1 MRRFFG
7 EKKGNEII
15 ILEDE
20 FFHLKKVL
28 RMSECDKL
36 IACINDDNDYYC
48 TIKSILKDRCICDID
63 DIQENKSNPKKH
75 ITLFQMLPK
84 KDYFDKIVAKS
95 IELGVSDLYFFKS
108 EYSANMPFK
117 KERLFSQIMTA
128 CKQCERSKLIS
139 ANDIL
144 SFDKMLEKLSKF
156 DCVIFAYEKCKE
168 YYDFAKISSFDN
180 IALIIGAEGGFSE
193 KEATEIC
200 QRKVIATSLGSRILR
215 CDTASLTLLTLVNY
229 FTKN

>member
-7 EKKGNEII
+7 EKSGNEII

-20 FFHLKKVL
+20 LFHLKKVL
-28 RMSECDKL
+28 RMKEGDKL
-36 IACINDDNDYYC
+36 IACINDENDYYC

-63 DIQENKSNPKKH
+63 DIKQNKSNPQKH

-84 KDYFDKIVAKS
+84 KEYVDKIVAKS
-95 IELGVSDLYFFKS
+95 IELGISDLYFFKS
-108 EYSANMPFK
+108 EYSINIPLK
-117 KERLFSQIMTA
+117 KERLLSQIMTA

-156 DCVIFAYEKCKE
+156 DCVIFAYEKCK
-168 YYDFAKISSFDN
+168 DFCDFKNISNFDN
-180 IALIIGAEGGFSE
+180 IALIVGAEGGFSE
-193 KEATEIC
+193 NEATQISS
-200 QRKVIATSLGSRILR
+200 KKAITTSLGSRILR